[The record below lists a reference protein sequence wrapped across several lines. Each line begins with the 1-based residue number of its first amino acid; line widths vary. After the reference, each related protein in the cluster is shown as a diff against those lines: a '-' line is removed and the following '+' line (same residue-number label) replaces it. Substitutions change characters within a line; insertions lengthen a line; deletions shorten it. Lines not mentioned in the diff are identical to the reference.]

1 MIDTIMNTCSIPS
14 SGVMITGGGDFLYL
28 DIVLIIYTAFILE
41 ENILSPNRSCIAVM
55 TDFCELNN
63 PGGEVPGLISFDGY
77 NNLFKI
83 NRLFFSMNY
92 MRILPNKLDKSD
104 NLS

>member
-1 MIDTIMNTCSIPS
+1 
-14 SGVMITGGGDFLYL
+14 MITGGGDFLYL
-28 DIVLIIYTAFILE
+28 DIVLMIYTAFILE

-92 MRILPNKLDKSD
+92 MRLLPNKLDKSD

>member
-1 MIDTIMNTCSIPS
+1 MRPKTEYCFIPS

-28 DIVLIIYTAFILE
+28 DIVLMIYTAFILE

-92 MRILPNKLDKSD
+92 MRLLPNKLDKSD